1 MREHVIQME
10 PGLLP
15 SVLASAW
22 VVTVERQEQEMKQ
35 MANEKCKVIAES
47 FIGQGGLPQ
56 HHQSGVDFPVLAFS
70 MRLHFLVQ
78 GGDML
83 LNSNGRRQRHRCCGW
98 K

>member
-1 MREHVIQME
+1 MHEYVIQME

-22 VVTVERQEQEMKQ
+22 VVTVERQKQEMKQ

-56 HHQSGVDFPVLAFS
+56 HHKSGVT
-70 MRLHFLVQ
+70 FLF
-78 GGDML
+78 L
-83 LNSNGRRQRHRCCGW
+83 LSACTLVFWFRGETCS
-98 K
+98 